1 LIFILICRPTYARI
15 KQAKH
20 INMKN
25 LRTNRFQGF
34 FAETKYTTLK
44 NYLYNYLLRKM
55 IIEKNLQG
63 ERLELILEV
72 GSGISPVITRTS
84 HVIYSDFSFTAVKAL
99 KQSLGMGWYVVA
111 DGMYLPFK
119 SGVFSHTI
127 SSEVLEHLKDDRQ
140 AINEISRVMQPEGH
154 FIITFPHRQFYFG
167 NDDRFVGHYRRYE
180 LNDMI
185 DRLNQAGL
193 EPVHIQKVLGPLE
206 KATMSTVV
214 FCYDMIQ
221 KFIKKKKEKGIQKKP
236 FPLMKSITFLFKW
249 ANRMYMALAW
259 LDARIWP
266 RWFSTILLINSIKT
280 GKIGARPSTS

>member
-1 LIFILICRPTYARI
+1 ME
-15 KQAKH
+15 H
-20 INMKN
+20 
-25 LRTNRFQGF
+25 LRTNLFQSF
-34 FAETKYTTLK
+34 FEETKYTALK

-55 IIEKNLQG
+55 AIEKNLQG
-63 ERLELILEV
+63 DRPELTLEV
-72 GSGISPVITRTS
+72 GCGISPVMTRTS
-84 HVIYSDFSFTAVKAL
+84 HIIYSDFSFTAVKAL
-99 KQSLGMGWYVVA
+99 RQSLGKGWYVVA

-154 FIITFPHRQFYFG
+154 FITTFPHRQFFFG

-185 DRLNQAGL
+185 ERLNQAGL
-193 EPVHIQKVLGPLE
+193 APVNIQKVLGPLD

-221 KFIKKKKEKGIQKKP
+221 KFIKNKKEIGIQKKP
-236 FPLMKSITFLFKW
+236 LPFIKGITFLFKW
-249 ANRMYMALAW
+249 ANRMYMTLAW

-266 RWFSTILLINSIKT
+266 RWFSTILLINSIKAE
-280 GKIGARPSTS
+280 KIRERPSTS